1 MRSVSK
7 RLRSG
12 VYGLTLVTM
21 LGMVMFGAATGS
33 RAGDP
38 IPTMR
43 NVYGAPYA
51 VITVFEVK
59 AGMEPQFLD
68 AMVKAGPYNKLLSG
82 CANERILQPL
92 PATGAGTVTYS
103 SIGRYYDLG
112 TANFVEKQRDAVIRQ
127 FLASEPVR
135 LEAKLVE
142 HWLGDW
148 GWETPQAKHG
158 ATRVEPFKN
167 DEIFQK
173 RMSSLSYF
181 KSGYIGQVGV
191 LELFPKGKSLEQIR
205 ADVRHHAGLSGSSI
219 YAVAGGER
227 YVCYCEFFKSAG
239 SGIDVSGS
247 GITVADNVAVG
258 VHPGI
263 VVQNYVPR

>member
-1 MRSVSK
+1 MQSVSK
-7 RLRSG
+7 RLRAG
-12 VYGLTLVTM
+12 VCGVTLVVT
-21 LGMVMFGAATGS
+21 LGMVMFAAAPGG

-59 AGMEPQFLD
+59 AGTEPQFLD
-68 AMVKAGPYNKLLSG
+68 AMVKSGPYNKLLSG
-82 CANERILQPL
+82 FANERILQPL
-92 PATGAGTVTYS
+92 PTAKAGTVTYS
-103 SIGRYYDLG
+103 SIGRYYDLA
-112 TANFVEKQRDAVIRQ
+112 TANFVEKQRDAAIRQ
-127 FLASEPVR
+127 FLAAEPIR

-191 LELFPKGKSLEQIR
+191 LELFPKGATLEQIR
-205 ADVRHHAGLSGSSI
+205 SGVQHHAGLSGSSI

-227 YVCYCEFFKSAG
+227 YVCYCEFFKSSG
-239 SGIDVSGS
+239 SGADVSAS
-247 GITVADNVAVG
+247 GITVADNTAVG

>member
-1 MRSVSK
+1 MRAVSK
-7 RLRSG
+7 RVRAG
-12 VYGLTLVTM
+12 VYGVTLVGM
-21 LGMVMFGAATGS
+21 LGMVMFAAATAG

-51 VITVFEVK
+51 VITVFEVR

-68 AMVKAGPYNKLLSG
+68 AMVKSGPYNKLLSG
-82 CANERILQPL
+82 FANERILQPL
-92 PATGAGTVTYS
+92 PTAGAGSVTYS

-112 TANFVEKQRDAVIRQ
+112 TANFVEKQRDAAVRQ
-127 FLASEPVR
+127 FLAAEPVR
-135 LEAKLVE
+135 IEAKLVE

-148 GWETPQAKHG
+148 SWESPQARRG

-191 LELFPKGKSLEQIR
+191 LELFPKGKTLEQIR
-205 ADVRHHAGLSGSSI
+205 ADVQHHSGLSGSSI
-219 YAVAGGER
+219 YAVSGGER
-227 YVCYCEFFKSAG
+227 YACYCEFFKAAG
-239 SGIDVSGS
+239 SGADLSAAGVA
-247 GITVADNVAVG
+247 VADNVAVG